1 MVQQLKSILIGLVC
15 GISGLAWSQ
24 SCSSSSA
31 QRPMVVVELYTSQGC
46 SSCPP
51 ADRWLSL
58 LQARDDVLAMA
69 FHVNYWNH
77 LGWKD
82 PFATAQITERQ
93 VRLKAVL
100 GGDYVYTPQVTIN
113 GVEERAWARRQS
125 LDLQPLK
132 VRGAPTVVLQRQGE
146 TVTAQVSA
154 QVGASAAGAPLRW
167 AGYWVVLQDA
177 QNTRVVAGENAGRQL
192 RNDHVVVHYEPVP
205 AWSSAQVQSFK
216 LNAALAP
223 GQRAAFVVTQDHG
236 IVPVQAVLLA
246 CANQG

>member
-1 MVQQLKSILIGLVC
+1 MVQHLKSILTVLLC
-15 GISGLAWSQ
+15 GVSGMTWAQ

-51 ADRWLSL
+51 ADRWLSS
-58 LQARDDVLAMA
+58 LQAREDVLAMA

-82 PFATAQITERQ
+82 PFATAQTTERQ

-100 GGDYVYTPQVTIN
+100 SGDYVYTPQVIIN
-113 GVEERAWARRQS
+113 GVDERALALRQA

-132 VRGAPTVVLQRQGE
+132 VRGAPTVVVQRQGE
-146 TVTAQVSA
+146 TVTA

-192 RNDHVVVHYEPVP
+192 RNDQVVVHYGPVP
-205 AWSSAQVQSFK
+205 AWSSAQVQNFK

-223 GQRAAFVVTQDHG
+223 GQRAAFVVTQDNG
-236 IVPVQAVLLA
+236 VVPVQAVLLA
-246 CANQG
+246 CANSG

>member
-1 MVQQLKSILIGLVC
+1 MVLHLKSILIGLLC
-15 GISGLAWSQ
+15 GISGMAWAQ

-82 PFATAQITERQ
+82 PFATAQTTERQ

-113 GVEERAWARRQS
+113 GVDERAWARRQAH
-125 LDLQPLK
+125 DLQPLK

-146 TVTAQVSA
+146 TVTAQVS
-154 QVGASAAGAPLRW
+154 ASAAGAPLRW

-192 RNDHVVVHYEPVP
+192 RNDHVVVHYVPVP
-205 AWSSAQVQSFK
+205 AWSSAQAPNFK
-216 LNAALAP
+216 LAAALAP
-223 GQRAAFVVTQDHG
+223 GQRAAFVVTQDNG